1 MESIPKETPKRKRSA
16 KPKTFFFRAWMIGQ
30 LRRIFRRYPPFYQVR
45 NTVKEEY
52 SVLSKT
58 GKPMR
63 RVRFTCALCKEKHG
77 NSNIVVDHI
86 HPVIDP
92 KVGFPILPDG
102 SDDWITYISRLF
114 CTIDNLQVLCR
125 TCHDAKSGK
134 EAKVRAKVRKKRK
147 ALVDKS

>member
-1 MESIPKETPKRKRSA
+1 MEATPKGISPKRKER

-63 RVRFTCALCKEKHG
+63 RVRFTCALCKEKHS

-86 HPVIDP
+86 NPVIDP
-92 KVGFPILPDG
+92 KVGFPLLPDG
-102 SDDWITYISRLF
+102 TDDWIRYIARLF
-114 CTIDNLQVLCR
+114 CSIENLQVLCR
-125 TCHDAKSGK
+125 ACHDTKSGK
-134 EAKVRAKVRKKRK
+134 EAKVRAKVRKKHK
-147 ALVDKS
+147 ALVDKT